1 MPVKESYVQELIQLQ
16 LNGDWPTLM
25 TYIRDDV
32 EWMVINP
39 LVKSTPLSGLFHG
52 KEEYAK
58 TLTPLFSTFE
68 DRIKFNLERLTV
80 VNDLAIV
87 EMKGQAVGAKDKKE
101 FVGFWLFIY
110 ELEEEA
116 HDGEKPKI
124 KGIKEYLDSAL
135 IKEFIENNL

>member
-1 MPVKESYVQELIQLQ
+1 MPVKESYVQGLIQLQ
-16 LNGDWPTLM
+16 LDGDWPTLM
-25 TYIRDDV
+25 TYMRDDI

-52 KEEYAK
+52 KEEYGK

-68 DRIKFNLERLTV
+68 DRITFTLERLTV
-80 VNDLAIV
+80 VGNLAV
-87 EMKGQAVGAKDKKE
+87 AEMKGQAVGAKDKKE
-101 FVGFWLFIY
+101 FVGFWCNIF
-110 ELEEEA
+110 EFEDDNEEN
-116 HDGEKPKI
+116 PKI